1 MTKRIRL
8 MATHNDFGK
17 WGERKAEEFLVKKGY
32 SICHRN
38 WKTGHRDL
46 DITAITPDGETLAIV
61 EVKTRHNTDMLDAE
75 EAVDWRK
82 MRNLMF
88 AANTYVKRYQVL
100 CNVRFD
106 IITVVGDD
114 DDVSITHIENAFVP
128 R

>member
-17 WGERKAEEFLVKKGY
+17 WGERKAEEYLVKKGY

-88 AANTYVKRYQVL
+88 GAIRCFAMS
-100 CNVRFD
+100 
-106 IITVVGDD
+106 
-114 DDVSITHIENAFVP
+114 VSTSLPWSATTMMLASPILKMHLSHDKSWIL
-128 R
+128 